1 MPSATI
7 RRAGP
12 ASFEGGEGSRHS
24 VLERQHSLEEAVPIK
39 QDRGEAKLAALTDLA
54 HLLLNQNQ
62 FYYNRGAELSNEY
75 H

>member
-1 MPSATI
+1 MAHAK
-7 RRAGP
+7 RDYDRAGP

-39 QDRGEAKLAALTDLA
+39 QDGSEAKLAALTDLA

-62 FYYNRGAELSNEY
+62 FYCGAR
-75 H
+75 